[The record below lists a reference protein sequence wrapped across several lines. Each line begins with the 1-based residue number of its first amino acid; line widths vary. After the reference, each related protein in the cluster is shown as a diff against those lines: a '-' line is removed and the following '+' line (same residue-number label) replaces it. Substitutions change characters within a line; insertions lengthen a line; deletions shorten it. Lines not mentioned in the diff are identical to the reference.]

1 MQGLRSLLPI
11 LVFTA
16 LYAALS
22 LSVTNSY
29 YQLVMTLVPVWAVFG
44 LSWNLLSGYTGLI
57 SFGHAAF
64 FGIGAY
70 ATALGQI
77 YFDMSPWALIP
88 VAAMLGGFAGLL
100 IGFPTFRLQGHYF
113 ALAMLA
119 YPLAILYV
127 FEWLGFQEVTL
138 PIKRDNPIAYMQF
151 ADPRLYTL
159 VALAMMLG
167 NDPADAS
174 ASKTRDSAWRC
185 VRSSRMRLP
194 PKPPESTRWP
204 GSFAPSP

>member
-1 MQGLRSLLPI
+1 MREWRSLLPI
-11 LVFTA
+11 IVFTA

-29 YQLVMTLVPVWAVFG
+29 YQLVMTLVPVWAIFG

-64 FGIGAY
+64 FGVGAY
-70 ATALGQI
+70 AVALGQI
-77 YFDMSPWALIP
+77 HFDLSPWIMIP
-88 VAAMLGGFAGLL
+88 IAAVLGGIAGLL

-138 PIKRDNPIAYMQF
+138 PIKRDN
-151 ADPRLYTL
+151 ADRLHA
-159 VALAMMLG
+159 VRRSPALHAAG
-167 NDPADAS
+167 AGDDVRHDPADAGGR
-174 ASKTRDSAWRC
+174 ARRASAWRC
-185 VRSSRMRLP
+185 SRSSRTRP
-194 PKPPESTRWP
+194 PRKPPASTRWP
-204 GSFAPSP
+204 GSCAPSR

>member
-1 MQGLRSLLPI
+1 MRGLRSLLPI

-29 YQLVMTLVPVWAVFG
+29 YLLVMTLVPVWAVFG
-44 LSWNLLSGYTGLI
+44 LSWNLLSGYTGLV

-70 ATALGQI
+70 VTALGQI
-77 YFDMSPWALIP
+77 YFDLSPWVLIP
-88 VAAMLGGFAGLL
+88 IAAMFGGVAGLL

-119 YPLAILYV
+119 YPLATLYV
-127 FEWLGFQEVTL
+127 FQWLGYQEIPL
-138 PIKRDNPIAYMQF
+138 PMKRESPILYMQF
-151 ADPRLYTL
+151 SNPRVY
-159 VALAMMLG
+159 VALA
-167 NDPADAS
+167 
-174 ASKTRDSAWRC
+174 
-185 VRSSRMRLP
+185 
-194 PKPPESTRWP
+194 
-204 GSFAPSP
+204 